1 MNEQRRDA
9 LPPGARLDG
18 DKYAIEEVLGSG
30 GFGLVYRVRH
40 LLLDEDYAIK
50 EYLPSEIA
58 VREGETVYARSGAHQ
73 SDYQHGLERFLKEAR
88 QLVRFDGHPNIIR
101 CRDYFEANGTAYL
114 VMDFEDGL
122 PLDTFLSRREAQGQP
137 LEESE
142 LRHLLRPLLEGLAT
156 VHAEDVLHRDIKPGN
171 VFVRR
176 RDGQPVLLDFGA
188 AKEDFSKHSRS
199 RAPHTPGYAAPE
211 QVEDEGHL
219 GPWTDLY
226 AVGALM
232 WRVASGAAP
241 PKVEARLSALRP
253 GRTDPL
259 VIDEG
264 TGGGRFSAG
273 LLEVMR
279 RCLHLDEAQRPQS
292 AEALLALLDDE
303 GLEPV
308 PPPPPRPDE
317 DKSKRLP
324 PAVWA
329 VTGAVLLLVGLG
341 AWQWLSPLLFE
352 DWRDDPGE
360 ALAPA
365 AVEPGTAVPEPPRV
379 AEEPGSLV
387 LELEPSDARVILPD
401 IEPRYRPGLELPAG
415 EYRVVVRQAG
425 YEEFVGTVRIE
436 AGQRTSKRI
445 VLVEQLGS
453 LVLELEPSDA
463 RVILP
468 DIEPRYRRGMELPA
482 GEYRVVVRQAGY
494 EEFTGTVRIESG
506 ERTTR
511 SIVLRRE
518 APARA
523 VVEVFQ
529 DALKSG
535 GEGPQMVVL
544 PTGRFRM
551 GSPPGE
557 AGRSN
562 NEGPVHTV
570 TISRPI
576 AMGRYEVTVGEF
588 RRFVTARGYRTEAE
602 RNVGG
607 QQGCWTFENTTRNKW
622 DWTPDRSWSNLDY
635 TVEEDQPVVCVSWND
650 AQRYIEWLNKQTD
663 GGYRLPSESEWEYAV
678 RAGSGSRYHFG
689 DGESELCRYGNVA
702 DTTRLPN
709 GNVWTNKVN
718 CSDGAVYPVAVGSY
732 RPNPFGLYDMHGNVW
747 EWVEDCWHDNYEGA
761 PSDGRAWTTNCDGWR
776 RAVVRGGS
784 WYDGP
789 RYLRSAFRGWSS
801 PSHRHNG
808 GGFRLVQDLNP

>member
-1 MNEQRRDA
+1 MSEMNEQRRDA
-9 LPPGARLDG
+9 LPAGARLDG

-122 PLDTFLSRREAQGQP
+122 PLDTFLARREAQGQP

-211 QVEDEGHL
+211 QVEDAGDL

-241 PKVEARLSALRP
+241 PKVESRLSALRP

-264 TGGGRFSAG
+264 TGGSRFSAG

-279 RCLHLDEAQRPQS
+279 GCLHLDEAQRPQS
-292 AEALLALLDDE
+292 AEALLALLE
-303 GLEPV
+303 GPAPEPV
-308 PPPPPRPDE
+308 PEPGPN
-317 DKSKRLP
+317 
-324 PAVWA
+324 PAITTARRA
-329 VTGAVLLLVGLG
+329 VGAV
-341 AWQWLSPLLFE
+341 F
-352 DWRDDPGE
+352 R
-360 ALAPA
+360 
-365 AVEPGTAVPEPPRV
+365 
-379 AEEPGSLV
+379 
-387 LELEPSDARVILPD
+387 
-401 IEPRYRPGLELPAG
+401 
-415 EYRVVVRQAG
+415 
-425 YEEFVGTVRIE
+425 
-436 AGQRTSKRI
+436 
-445 VLVEQLGS
+445 
-453 LVLELEPSDA
+453 
-463 RVILP
+463 
-468 DIEPRYRRGMELPA
+468 
-482 GEYRVVVRQAGY
+482 
-494 EEFTGTVRIESG
+494 
-506 ERTTR
+506 
-511 SIVLRRE
+511 
-518 APARA
+518 
-523 VVEVFQ
+523 

-535 GEGPQMVVL
+535 GEGPEMVVL

-551 GSPPGE
+551 GSPAGE
-557 AGRSN
+557 AGRRS

-576 AMGRYEVTVGEF
+576 AMGRYPV
-588 RRFVTARGYRTEAE
+588 
-602 RNVGG
+602 
-607 QQGCWTFENTTRNKW
+607 TFE
-622 DWTPDRSWSNLDY
+622 DY
-635 TVEEDQPVVCVSWND
+635 DLYVSAIEGREFLKALFGKKPADVGWGRGRRPVINVSQED
-650 AQRYIEWLNKQTD
+650 AQAYATWLSAQT
-663 GGYRLPSESEWEYAV
+663 GKTYRLPSESEWEYAARSGTETAYSWGDEIGV
-678 RAGSGSRYHFG
+678 NRANCDGCGSEWDNRQT
-689 DGESELCRYGNVA
+689 A
-702 DTTRLPN
+702 P
-709 GNVWTNKVN
+709 
-718 CSDGAVYPVAVGSY
+718 VGSFE
-732 RPNPFGLYDMHGNVW
+732 PNAFGLYDMHGNVW
-747 EWVEDCWHDNYEGA
+747 EWVADCWHRNYEGA
-761 PSDGRAWTTNCDGWR
+761 PTDGRAWTSGCTSFFSS
-776 RAVVRGGS
+776 AVVRGGS
-784 WYDGP
+784 WYRYP
-789 RYLRSAFRGWSS
+789 RFLRSASRSWFT
-801 PSHRHNG
+801 PSYRHSG
-808 GGFRLVQDLNP
+808 YGFRLVQDLNP